1 MTMEPPR
8 RPGNPWAQFEEGV
21 EAAIETQTM
30 PAGIEDGD
38 DDDDM
43 PVYMM
48 LSRLTERGRDRV
60 KDHPERILEV
70 NHEVEQRG
78 CTVVAQYALMGRY
91 DFVTIIKAP
100 NNGAMHRLAI
110 ELGARGT
117 IETQTYPAIPTEDF
131 INAMKQTD

>member
-1 MTMEPPR
+1 MTMEPPQ
-8 RPGNPWAQFEEGV
+8 NPNDPWSQIDKDVQSAL
-21 EAAIETQTM
+21 ETQTM
-30 PAGIEDGD
+30 PVGSGAEDES
-38 DDDDM
+38 M

-48 LSRLTERGRDRV
+48 LSRLTERGRDRI

-78 CTVVAQYALMGRY
+78 CVVLAQFALMGQS
-91 DFVTIIKAP
+91 DFVTIIRAP
-100 NNGAMHRLAI
+100 SNETMHRLAI

-131 INAMKQTD
+131 INAMKQGLK

>member
-8 RPGNPWAQFEEGV
+8 RPSNPWAQFEEGV
-21 EAAIETQTM
+21 ESALETQTQTV
-30 PAGIEDGD
+30 ARGAD
-38 DDDDM
+38 DDEM

-78 CTVVAQYALMGRY
+78 CMVVAQYALMGQY

-100 NNGAMHRLAI
+100 NNEAMHRLAI

-131 INAMKQTD
+131 INAMKQGGD

>member
-8 RPGNPWAQFEEGV
+8 RPTNPWTQFEEGV
-21 EAAIETQTM
+21 EAAIETEAK
-30 PAGIEDGD
+30 PASLGEGN
-38 DDDDM
+38 DDM

-78 CTVVAQYALMGRY
+78 CEVVAQYALMGRY

-100 NNGAMHRLAI
+100 SNEAMHRLAI

-131 INAMKQTD
+131 IAAMKQPD

>member
-8 RPGNPWAQFEEGV
+8 RPSNPWAQFEEGI
-21 EAAIETQTM
+21 ESAIDTQAM
-30 PAGIEDGD
+30 PAGIEEDAD
-38 DDDDM
+38 DEM

-78 CTVVAQYALMGRY
+78 CSVVAQYALMGLY

-100 NNGAMHRLAI
+100 NNEAMHRLAI

-131 INAMKQTD
+131 INAMKQPGD

>member
-1 MTMEPPR
+1 MTIEGPE
-8 RPGNPWAQFEEGV
+8 RPDPWAQFERGV
-21 EAAIETQTM
+21 QSAIETQPM
-30 PAGIEDGD
+30 AVVDGD
-38 DDDDM
+38 DGDEM

-78 CTVVAQYALMGRY
+78 CSVVAQYALMGRF

-100 NNGAMHRLAI
+100 SNEAMHRLAI

-117 IETQTYPAIPTEDF
+117 IETETYPAIPTEDF
-131 INAMKQTD
+131 INAMKQSD

>member
-1 MTMEPPR
+1 MSMEQPR
-8 RPGNPWAQFEEGV
+8 RPKNPWSEFEEGV
-21 EAAIETQTM
+21 ESSIESEPSRFGRET
-30 PAGIEDGD
+30 D

-48 LSRLTERGRDRV
+48 LSRLTERGRDRI
-60 KDHPERILEV
+60 KNHPERILEV

-78 CTVVAQYALMGRY
+78 CIVIAQYALMGQF

-100 NNGAMHRLAI
+100 GNEVMHRLAI

-131 INAMKQTD
+131 INAMKQGGD

>member
-8 RPGNPWAQFEEGV
+8 RPSNPWSQFEEGV
-21 EAAIETQTM
+21 EAAIETEASPFDLET
-30 PAGIEDGD
+30 D
-38 DDDDM
+38 DDEM

-48 LSRLTERGRDRV
+48 LSRLTERGRDRI

-78 CTVVAQYALMGRY
+78 CTVIAQYALMGQF

-117 IETQTYPAIPTEDF
+117 IETQTYPAIATEEF
-131 INAMKQTD
+131 INAMKQGRD

>member
-1 MTMEPPR
+1 MEPPR
-8 RPGNPWAQFEEGV
+8 RPSNPWTEFEGDDDS
-21 EAAIETQTM
+21 AIETEAM
-30 PAGIEDGD
+30 PAGFDDDE

-78 CTVVAQYALMGRY
+78 CSVVAQYALMGRY

-100 NNGAMHRLAI
+100 NNEAMHRLAI

-131 INAMKQTD
+131 INAMKQQD

>member
-1 MTMEPPR
+1 MTTEPPR
-8 RPGNPWAQFEEGV
+8 RPGNPWSQFEQD
-21 EAAIETQTM
+21 IETAVETQSN
-30 PAGIEDGD
+30 PLEIDPGGE
-38 DDDDM
+38 DM

-48 LSRLTERGRDRV
+48 LSRLTERGRDRI

-78 CTVVAQYALMGRY
+78 CVVLAQFALMGRF

-100 NNGAMHRLAI
+100 SNAAMHRLAI

-117 IETQTYPAIPTEDF
+117 IETETYPAIPTEDF
-131 INAMKQTD
+131 INAMKQGGD

>member
-1 MTMEPPR
+1 MTMEGPR
-8 RPGNPWAQFEEGV
+8 SSRNPWSQFEDDV
-21 EAAIETQTM
+21 ES
-30 PAGIEDGD
+30 GIESEPRSLGFPS

-48 LSRLTERGRDRV
+48 LSRLTERGRDRI

-78 CTVVAQYALMGRY
+78 CIVVAQYALMGQY

-100 NNGAMHRLAI
+100 SNAAMHRLAI

-131 INAMKQTD
+131 INAMKQGRG

>member
-1 MTMEPPR
+1 MTIEPPGGSR
-8 RPGNPWAQFEEGV
+8 DPWERFEGGA
-21 EAAIETQTM
+21 EAVIETEPL
-30 PAGIEDGD
+30 PAGFGD
-38 DDDDM
+38 DDDEM

-78 CTVVAQYALMGRY
+78 CSVVAQYALMGMY

-100 NNGAMHRLAI
+100 SNEAMHRLAI

-131 INAMKQTD
+131 INAMKQPD

>member
-1 MTMEPPR
+1 MTMEGPR
-8 RPGNPWAQFEEGV
+8 RSSNPWAQFEEGV
-21 EAAIETQTM
+21 ESALETETRTVH
-30 PAGIEDGD
+30 DGED
-38 DDDDM
+38 DDEM

-78 CTVVAQYALMGRY
+78 CTVVAQYALMGQY

-100 NNGAMHRLAI
+100 SNEAMHRLAI

-131 INAMKQTD
+131 INAMKQGGD

>member
-1 MTMEPPR
+1 MSTEPPR
-8 RPGNPWAQFEEGV
+8 RRGNNPWFQYDEEA
-21 EAAIETQTM
+21 EADL
-30 PAGIEDGD
+30 EDGESVPED
-38 DDDDM
+38 EDM

-78 CTVVAQYALMGRY
+78 CIVVAQYALMGQF

-100 NNGAMHRLAI
+100 SNAAMHRLAV

-117 IETQTYPAIPTEDF
+117 IETQTYPAITTDDF
-131 INAMKQTD
+131 INAMKQADD

>member
-1 MTMEPPR
+1 MTIEGPE
-8 RPGNPWAQFEEGV
+8 RPSNPWAQFERGV
-21 EAAIETQTM
+21 QSAIETEPM
-30 PAGIEDGD
+30 PAATGD
-38 DDDDM
+38 DDDEM

-78 CTVVAQYALMGRY
+78 CTVVAQYALMGRF
-91 DFVTIIKAP
+91 DFVTIIQAP
-100 NNGAMHRLAI
+100 NNEAMHRLAI

-117 IETQTYPAIPTEDF
+117 IETETYPAIPTEDF
-131 INAMKQTD
+131 INAMKQPD

>member
-1 MTMEPPR
+1 MTIEPPQ
-8 RPGNPWAQFEEGV
+8 RPSNPWTRFEEGV
-21 EAAIETQTM
+21 ESAIDTE
-30 PAGIEDGD
+30 PLPVGDID

-78 CTVVAQYALMGRY
+78 CAVVAQYALMGQY
-91 DFVTIIKAP
+91 DFVTIIRAP
-100 NNGAMHRLAI
+100 SNEAMHRLAI

-117 IETQTYPAIPTEDF
+117 IETQTYPAIPTEEF
-131 INAMKQTD
+131 INAMKQPD

>member
-1 MTMEPPR
+1 MTMERPR
-8 RPGNPWAQFEEGV
+8 RQNNPWAQFDQEGESAV
-21 EAAIETQTM
+21 ETAPMAELE
-30 PAGIEDGD
+30 GS

-78 CTVVAQYALMGRY
+78 CVVVAQYALMGQF

-100 NNGAMHRLAI
+100 NNEAMHRLAI

-131 INAMKQTD
+131 INAMKKGSD

>member
-1 MTMEPPR
+1 MTMEPPQ
-8 RPGNPWAQFEEGV
+8 RPSNPWAEFEGES
-21 EAAIETQTM
+21 EAAVETQTL
-30 PAGIEDGD
+30 PQGLDDEDEE
-38 DDDDM
+38 M

-78 CTVVAQYALMGRY
+78 CSVVAQYALMGRY

-100 NNGAMHRLAI
+100 NNEAMHRLAI

-131 INAMKQTD
+131 INAMKQSD

>member
-1 MTMEPPR
+1 MTMDQPR
-8 RPGNPWAQFEEGV
+8 RPGNLWSQFEVGGGS
-21 EAAIETQTM
+21 AIDTDPMAERS
-30 PAGIEDGD
+30 GS

-78 CTVVAQYALMGRY
+78 CIVVAQYALLGQF

-100 NNGAMHRLAI
+100 DNEAMHRLAI

-131 INAMKQTD
+131 INAMKQGRD

>member
-1 MTMEPPR
+1 MTMEGPR
-8 RPGNPWAQFEEGV
+8 RPRNPWSEFEEDV
-21 EAAIETQTM
+21 ESVIESE
-30 PAGIEDGD
+30 PRSLGFPS

-48 LSRLTERGRDRV
+48 LSRLTERGRDRI

-78 CTVVAQYALMGRY
+78 CIVVAQYALMGQF

-100 NNGAMHRLAI
+100 NNEAMHRLAI

-131 INAMKQTD
+131 INAMKQGRD

>member
-8 RPGNPWAQFEEGV
+8 RPSDPWSDFEHGV
-21 EAAIETQTM
+21 ESTVETQTR
-30 PAGIEDGD
+30 PAGFGD

-100 NNGAMHRLAI
+100 NNEAMHRLAI

-117 IETQTYPAIPTEDF
+117 IETETYPAIPTEDF
-131 INAMKQTD
+131 INAMKQSPD

>member
-1 MTMEPPR
+1 MTTEPPS
-8 RPGNPWAQFEEGV
+8 RPSNPWTQFEEGV
-21 EAAIETQTM
+21 ESAIETQAM
-30 PAGIEDGD
+30 PSAFND
-38 DDDDM
+38 DNDDM

-100 NNGAMHRLAI
+100 NNEAMHRLAI

-117 IETQTYPAIPTEDF
+117 IETETYPAIPTEEF
-131 INAMKQTD
+131 INAMKQSPD

>member
-8 RPGNPWAQFEEGV
+8 RPGNAWSAFEEDV
-21 EAAIETQTM
+21 DSELETQTM
-30 PAGIEDGD
+30 SMDRD
-38 DDDDM
+38 DEDDDM

-78 CTVVAQYALMGRY
+78 CSVVMQYALMGQY

-100 NNGAMHRLAI
+100 SNEAMHRLAI

-131 INAMKQTD
+131 INAMKQPD